1 MKINYLLEKV
11 YSFPRV
17 FRVLLLIS
25 IDILIIYFSVLLTFN
40 FDFNKSNYINLLFII
55 LGFFSTLTYF
65 FSGFYLN
72 ITRYIGSQ
80 TFYKF
85 AKKNLII
92 ISCIYFFGVLFNYK
106 FPSIFYFLKLHIILT
121 SLILLLRIFIRDL
134 VMKFSKDKII
144 NNLIGIYGAGAAG
157 TQLLASLKLSGRLNT
172 IAFFDDNPK
181 LWGTKINEV
190 KIYSPHQ
197 IYKFKD
203 NLKQILLAIPSIEI
217 SRKRKIIKM
226 LQNLEL
232 PILDIPSIDEI
243 TKGKTKIDALRP
255 IPIEELLGR
264 EVIEAQS
271 DLMNLA
277 IKNKIILITGAGGSI
292 GSELCRQVIHHKPK
306 KIIILDISEENL
318 YNINEELL
326 QINND
331 NIKILSTLGSS
342 SNFNL
347 VNKTIKDNN
356 IDIIF
361 HAAAYKHVPIVELN
375 PIEGIKNNIFSTV
388 TVCEASANNHIEKL
402 ILISTDKSVRPTNI
416 MGASK
421 RVAELIVQA
430 YAEKESIKSHE
441 DSTYKETLFSMVRFG
456 NVLGSSGSVV
466 LKFKEQIESGGPITL
481 TDSNI
486 IRYFMTIKEAAQLVI
501 QSSVLSEGG
510 DIFLLDM
517 GDPVKIHDL
526 AKQMVNLSGLSIKNK
541 NNINGDIEI
550 ISTGLRPGEKLYEE
564 LLINAESK
572 PTSNPRIFKAYEKS
586 IKFLVVEKIL
596 KEFKFHLDNYNLEES
611 LKLLKKL
618 VPEWKKNNGLED
630 K

>member
-1 MKINYLLEKV
+1 
-11 YSFPRV
+11 
-17 FRVLLLIS
+17 
-25 IDILIIYFSVLLTFN
+25 
-40 FDFNKSNYINLLFII
+40 
-55 LGFFSTLTYF
+55 
-65 FSGFYLN
+65 
-72 ITRYIGSQ
+72 
-80 TFYKF
+80 
-85 AKKNLII
+85 
-92 ISCIYFFGVLFNYK
+92 
-106 FPSIFYFLKLHIILT
+106 
-121 SLILLLRIFIRDL
+121 
-134 VMKFSKDKII
+134 MKFSKDKII

-318 YNINEELL
+318 YKINEELL
-326 QINND
+326 QINSD
-331 NIKILSTLGSS
+331 NIQILSTLGSS

-481 TDSNI
+481 TDANI

-618 VPEWKKNNGLED
+618 VPEWEKNNGLED

>member
-1 MKINYLLEKV
+1 MKLNYFLEKV
-11 YSFPRV
+11 YSFPRFLRV
-17 FRVLLLIS
+17 FLLLT
-25 IDILIIYFSVLLTFN
+25 IDILIIYFSIQITFN
-40 FDFNKSNYINLLFII
+40 SEPNKSTFFNWLFINMS
-55 LGFFSTLTYF
+55 FFSTLTYF
-65 FSGFYLN
+65 LSGFYLN

-80 TFYKF
+80 TYYKF
-85 AKKNLII
+85 ARKNLYII
-92 ISCIYFFGVLFNYK
+92 IFLYFLGSFLNYK
-106 FPSIFYFLKLHIILT
+106 LPSIFYFVKFHIILT

-134 VMKFSKDKII
+134 VMKYSKDKTV
-144 NNLIGIYGAGAAG
+144 NNAIGIYGAGAAG
-157 TQLLASLKLSGRLNT
+157 SQLLASLKLSGKLNT

-190 KIYSPHQ
+190 KIYPPNQ

-203 NLKQILLAIPSIEI
+203 NLKQILLAIPSIKI

-243 TKGKTKIDALRP
+243 TKGKTKIDSLRP

-271 DLMNLA
+271 DLMHLA

-292 GSELCRQVIHHKPK
+292 GSELCRQVIQYKPK
-306 KIIILDISEENL
+306 KIVILEISEENL
-318 YNINEELL
+318 YKINEELS
-326 QINND
+326 QINID
-331 NIKILSTLGSS
+331 RIKIKSILGSS
-342 SNFNL
+342 SNYKL

-356 IDIIF
+356 IDIVF

-388 TVCEASANNHIEKL
+388 AVCEASTANNIEKL

-430 YAEKESIKSHE
+430 YAEKESINLSE
-441 DSTYKETLFSMVRFG
+441 DGAHKKTLFSMVRFG

-466 LKFKEQIESGGPITL
+466 LKFKEQIKSGGPITL

-517 GDPVKIHDL
+517 GDPVKIYDL

-541 NNINGDIEI
+541 NNTDGDIEI

-564 LLINAESK
+564 LLINAKSN
-572 PTSNPRIFKAYEKS
+572 PTSNPRIFKAYEESMKY
-586 IKFLVVEKIL
+586 FVVEKML
-596 KEFKFHLDNYNLEES
+596 KDLKFHLENYNLEES
-611 LKLLKKL
+611 LNILKKL
-618 VPEWKKNNGLED
+618 VPEWKKN
-630 K
+630 

>member
-1 MKINYLLEKV
+1 MKINNFLEKV
-11 YSFPRV
+11 YSFPRA

-40 FDFNKSNYINLLFII
+40 FDSEKSTLINWLFISI
-55 LGFFSTLTYF
+55 SIFSTLTNF

-72 ITRYIGSQ
+72 ITRFIGSQ
-80 TFYKF
+80 TYYKF
-85 AKKNLII
+85 AKKNLIVI
-92 ISCIYFFGVLFNYK
+92 FFIYLLGEFLNFRL
-106 FPSIFYFLKLHIILT
+106 PSIFYLLKLYIIFL
-121 SLILLLRIFIRDL
+121 SLIFFIRIFIRDL
-134 VMKFSKDKII
+134 VMKYSKNKII
-144 NNLIGIYGAGAAG
+144 NNSIGIYGAGAAG
-157 TQLLASLKLSGRLNT
+157 SQLLASLKLSGKLNI
-172 IAFFDDNPK
+172 IAFFDDNQN

-190 KIYSPHQ
+190 RIYPPSQ

-203 NLKQILLAIPSIEI
+203 NLKQILLAIPSIKI
-217 SRKRKIIKM
+217 SRKRTIIKM
-226 LQNLEL
+226 LQKLEL

-243 TKGKTKIDALRP
+243 TKGNTKIDALRP

-271 DLMNLA
+271 ALMSLA
-277 IKNKIILITGAGGSI
+277 IKNKTILITGAGGSI
-292 GSELCRQVIHHKPK
+292 GSELCRQVIQNMPK
-306 KIIILDISEENL
+306 KIVILEISEENL
-318 YNINEELL
+318 YKINEELS
-326 QINND
+326 QIN
-331 NIKILSTLGSS
+331 IEKLKIVSILGSS
-342 SNFNL
+342 SNFKL
-347 VNKTIKDNN
+347 VSKTIKDNN

-388 TVCEASANNHIEKL
+388 AVCEASAENHIEKL

-430 YAEKESIKSHE
+430 YAEKESTKLNK
-441 DSTYKETLFSMVRFG
+441 DSNYKETLFSMVRFG

-466 LKFKEQIESGGPITL
+466 LKFKEQIKSGGPITL
-481 TDSNI
+481 TDPNI

-517 GDPVKIHDL
+517 GDPVKIYDL
-526 AKQMVNLSGLSIKNK
+526 AKQMVNLSGLSIKNEK
-541 NNINGDIEI
+541 NIDGDIEI

-564 LLINAESK
+564 LLINAKSK
-572 PTSNPRIFKAYEKS
+572 PTSNTRIFKAYEKS
-586 IKFLVVEKIL
+586 IEFVVIEKIL
-596 KEFKFHLDNYNLEES
+596 KELKLHLDNYNLEES
-611 LKLLKKL
+611 LSILKKL
-618 VPEWKKNNGLED
+618 VPEWKKN
-630 K
+630 

>member
-1 MKINYLLEKV
+1 MKINYLLEKI

-17 FRVLLLIS
+17 SRVLLLIS
-25 IDILIIYFSVLLTFN
+25 IDILIIYFSLLLTFN
-40 FDFNKSNYINLLFII
+40 FDFDKSNIIKWLFVSISIFSI
-55 LGFFSTLTYF
+55 LTNF

-72 ITRYIGSQ
+72 ITRFIGSQ
-80 TFYKF
+80 TYYKF
-85 AKKNLII
+85 AKINLVVIFF
-92 ISCIYFFGVLFNYK
+92 IYFFGEFLNFK
-106 FPSIFYFLKLHIILT
+106 LPSIFYFLKIYIIST
-121 SLILLLRIFIRDL
+121 SLIFFIRIFIRDL
-134 VMKFSKDKII
+134 VMKYSKNKVF
-144 NNLIGIYGAGAAG
+144 NNSIGIYGAGAAG
-157 TQLLASLKLSGRLNT
+157 NQLLASLKLSGKLNI

-190 KIYSPHQ
+190 KIYPPNH

-203 NLKQILLAIPSIEI
+203 NLKQILLAIPSIKI
-217 SRKRKIIKM
+217 SRKRTIIKM

-232 PILDIPSIDEI
+232 PILDMPSIDEI

-277 IKNKIILITGAGGSI
+277 IKNKIILITGGGGSI
-292 GSELCRQVIHHKPK
+292 GSELCRQIIQHIPK
-306 KIIILDISEENL
+306 KIVILEISEENL
-318 YNINEELL
+318 YKINEELL
-326 QINND
+326 QLNIYK
-331 NIKILSTLGSS
+331 IKIVSILGSS
-342 SNFNL
+342 SNFKL

-361 HAAAYKHVPIVELN
+361 HAAAYKHVPLVELN

-388 TVCEASANNHIEKL
+388 AVCEASANNHIEKL

-421 RVAELIVQA
+421 RVAELVVQA
-430 YAEKESIKSHE
+430 YAEIESAKFKKDI
-441 DSTYKETLFSMVRFG
+441 TYKETLFSMVRFG

-466 LKFKEQIESGGPITL
+466 LKFKEQIKSGGPITL
-481 TDSNI
+481 TDPNI

-517 GDPVKIHDL
+517 GDPVKIYDL

-541 NNINGDIEI
+541 NNIDGDIEI
-550 ISTGLRPGEKLYEE
+550 ISSGLRPGEKLYEE
-564 LLINAESK
+564 LLIDAEAEK
-572 PTSNPRIFKAYEKS
+572 TDHPLIFRAKEN
-586 IKFLVVEKIL
+586 FLMMEEIIPKLENLKKNIDKRNKTQTLKIL
-596 KEFKFHLDNYNLEES
+596 NELVKEWENQNKIN
-611 LKLLKKL
+611 
-618 VPEWKKNNGLED
+618 
-630 K
+630 

>member
-1 MKINYLLEKV
+1 MKINNLLEKI

-17 FRVLLLIS
+17 SRVLLLIT
-25 IDILIIYFSVLLTFN
+25 IDILLIYFSVLLTFN
-40 FDFNKSNYINLLFII
+40 FDPNKSTLIRWLFINI
-55 LGFFSTLTYF
+55 SFFSTLTNF
-65 FSGFYLN
+65 LSGFYLN
-72 ITRYIGSQ
+72 ITRFIGSQ
-80 TFYKF
+80 TYYKF
-85 AKKNLII
+85 AKKNLVVIFF
-92 ISCIYFFGVLFNYK
+92 IYFLGELLDFRL
-106 FPSIFYFLKLHIILT
+106 PSIFYFFKLYIILT
-121 SLILLLRIFIRDL
+121 SFIFFIRIFIRDI
-134 VMKFSKDKII
+134 VMKYSKNKII
-144 NNLIGIYGAGAAG
+144 NNSIGIYGAGAAG
-157 TQLLASLKLSGRLNT
+157 SQLLASLKLSGRVNI
-172 IAFFDDNPK
+172 IAFFDDNEK

-190 KIYSPHQ
+190 RIYPPHE

-203 NLKQILLAIPSIEI
+203 NLKQILLAIPSIKL
-217 SRKRKIIKM
+217 SRKRTIIKM

-271 DLMNLA
+271 NLMNLA
-277 IKNKIILITGAGGSI
+277 IKNKTILITGAGGSI
-292 GSELCRQVIHHKPK
+292 GSELCRQVIQNMPK
-306 KIIILDISEENL
+306 KIIILEISEQNL
-318 YNINEELL
+318 YKINEELL
-326 QINND
+326 QINFD
-331 NIKILSTLGSS
+331 KIKIVSILGSS
-342 SNFNL
+342 SNLKL
-347 VNKTIKDNN
+347 VSKTIKDNN

-388 TVCEASANNHIEKL
+388 TVCEASAENHIEKL

-430 YAEKESIKSHE
+430 YAQKESTKGKKNS
-441 DSTYKETLFSMVRFG
+441 SYKETLFSMVRFG

-466 LKFKEQIESGGPITL
+466 LKFEEQIKCGGPITL
-481 TDSNI
+481 TDPNI

-517 GDPVKIHDL
+517 GNPVKIYDL
-526 AKQMVNLSGLSIKNK
+526 AKQMVNLSGLSIKNE

-550 ISTGLRPGEKLYEE
+550 ISTGLRPGEKLFEE
-564 LLINAESK
+564 LLINAKSK
-572 PTSNPRIFKAYEKS
+572 PTTNPRIFKAYENS
-586 IKFLVVEKIL
+586 IEFVVLNKIL
-596 KEFKFHLDNYNLEES
+596 EELKFQLDNYNLEES
-611 LKLLKKL
+611 LDILKKL
-618 VPEWKKNNGLED
+618 VPEWKKN
-630 K
+630 

>member
-1 MKINYLLEKV
+1 MKL
-11 YSFPRV
+11 
-17 FRVLLLIS
+17 
-25 IDILIIYFSVLLTFN
+25 
-40 FDFNKSNYINLLFII
+40 
-55 LGFFSTLTYF
+55 
-65 FSGFYLN
+65 
-72 ITRYIGSQ
+72 
-80 TFYKF
+80 
-85 AKKNLII
+85 
-92 ISCIYFFGVLFNYK
+92 
-106 FPSIFYFLKLHIILT
+106 
-121 SLILLLRIFIRDL
+121 
-134 VMKFSKDKII
+134 SKDKDV
-144 NNLIGIYGAGAAG
+144 NNSIGIYGAGAAG

-172 IAFFDDNPK
+172 VAFFDDNPN
-181 LWGTKINEV
+181 LWGRKINEV
-190 KIYSPHQ
+190 KIYPPHQ
-197 IYKFKD
+197 ICKFKG
-203 NLKQILLAIPSIEI
+203 NLKQILLAIPSINI

-271 DLMNLA
+271 DLMDLA
-277 IKNKIILITGAGGSI
+277 IKNKTILITGAGGSI
-292 GSELCRQVIHHKPK
+292 GSELCRQVIQNKPK
-306 KIIILDISEENL
+306 KIIILEISEENL

-326 QINND
+326 QINTD
-331 NIKILSTLGSS
+331 NIRVISILGSS
-342 SNFNL
+342 SNYKL
-347 VNKTIKDNN
+347 INKIIIDNN

-388 TVCEASANNHIEKL
+388 AVCEAAANNHIEKL

-430 YAEKESIKSHE
+430 YAEKESIFLKK

-466 LKFKEQIESGGPITL
+466 LKFKEQIKSGGPITL
-481 TDSNI
+481 TDPNI
-486 IRYFMTIKEAAQLVI
+486 IRYFMTITEAAQLVI

-517 GDPVKIHDL
+517 GDPVKIYDL
-526 AKQMVNLSGLSIKNK
+526 AKQMVNLSGLSIKNE

-564 LLINAESK
+564 LLINAKSK
-572 PTSNPRIFKAYEKS
+572 PTSNPRIFKAYENS

-596 KEFKFHLDNYNLEES
+596 KELKFHLESYNLEES
-611 LKLLKKL
+611 LNILKKL
-618 VPEWKKNNGLED
+618 VPEWERK
-630 K
+630 